1 MSKGEPPEFWLTRHD
16 ANVETSY
23 TIAEATC
30 VPQPVRFGSLAMIW
44 M

>member
-23 TIAEATC
+23 TIAAATC
-30 VPQPVRFGSLAMIW
+30 VLQPV
-44 M
+44 